1 MARAG
6 MSAGWLRS
14 RVPWV
19 SAVSAPVSYRN
30 AAAVPLVA
38 TEVFAKRA
46 GTGTFVIALAPDTL
60 VPTVR

>member
-1 MARAG
+1 M
-6 MSAGWLRS
+6 
-14 RVPWV
+14 